1 MKSME
6 KLERY
11 AEYLLQK
18 ELAEQTRTIYL
29 KQAEIFLDFLQN
41 RKITKLESIAYKQML
56 IKQGQKISTMNLYL
70 VALNSYLRYAGFTDC
85 TVKTMKKQNR
95 QCPDNILTL
104 AEYRKL
110 LVWAKESGREKYYCI
125 MRTLAL
131 TGIRISELS
140 GCTVE
145 ALDHGKFLTC
155 NKGKSREIYLPEKL
169 VAELRAYCEQEK
181 IKEGV
186 IFRGN
191 TGNAISRTAVYKMLT
206 RMAEYVGIPK
216 GKAHPHSFRH
226 LFAITYMQQYSN
238 LFELAD
244 LLGHS
249 SLETT
254 RIYTVTTADEKRR
267 KMNKLAL

>member
-1 MKSME
+1 MKNTE
-6 KLERY
+6 ELERY

-18 ELAEQTRTIYL
+18 ELAEQTRMIYL
-29 KQAEIFLDFLQN
+29 KQAEIFLDFLGN
-41 RKITKLESIAYKQML
+41 RKISKKESIAYKQLL
-56 IKQGQKISTMNLYL
+56 IKRGQKIATMNLYL

-85 TVKTMKKQNR
+85 TVKTIKRQNR

-104 AEYRKL
+104 AEYKKL
-110 LVWAKESGREKYYCI
+110 LIWAKESGREKYYCI

-131 TGIRISELS
+131 TGIRVSELS

-145 ALDHGKFLTC
+145 ALENGKFLTC

-169 VAELRAYCEQEK
+169 IAELRTYCK
-181 IKEGV
+181 KKDIKEGV

-191 TGNAISRTAVYKMLT
+191 TGAAISRTAVYKTLA
-206 RMAEYVGIPK
+206 RIADYAGIPK

-254 RIYTVTTADEKRR
+254 RIYTVTTADEKRK
-267 KMNKLAL
+267 KMNKLVL